1 MAKYSISEV
10 AALTNCTKRTIRY
23 YVQLNLIPPPVTSG
37 RNSFY
42 DDNHV
47 RLIKLI
53 KKLQDE
59 YLPLSK
65 IKDIIDDKKN
75 LNRYLKSPGKSPAG
89 SPEFSAVRQRMIRVS
104 ISPDVEIHFKDYLPG
119 TLKNKIEKIINFS
132 VELFNSEGSLN

>member
-23 YVQLNLIPPPVTSG
+23 YVQLNLIPPPVVSG
-37 RNSFY
+37 RSSFY

>member
-10 AALTNCTKRTIRY
+10 SALTDCTKRTIRY
-23 YVQLNLIPPPVTSG
+23 YVQLNLIPPPVISG

-42 DDNHV
+42 DDNHI

-65 IKDIIDDKKN
+65 IKEIIDDKKN
-75 LNRYLKSPGKSPAG
+75 LNRYLKSPAKTPSG
-89 SPEFSAVRQRMIRVS
+89 SSEFSAVRQRMVRVAV
-104 ISPDVEIHFKDYLPG
+104 SPDVEIHYKDYLPG